1 MFDRQLWF
9 TAHIRSTAL
18 RANSRLHL
26 LRKCVRTL
34 STWSS
39 HRLQGIC
46 PPNIRVLTPSP
57 PPPLWCRWVH
67 LRPLWISWTLCNAV
81 HSISL
86 APSTACRAFHIV
98 VMWQPGPTF
107 SNFYLA
113 VPSPLY
119 SVLPVLDTASAL
131 DIPSTRSRTR
141 HQQYCIHI
149 ISVVKFTPTPV
160 IALCE
165 HSQQD

>member
-39 HRLQGIC
+39 HRLQGVC
-46 PPNIRVLTPSP
+46 PPNIRVLRP
-57 PPPLWCRWVH
+57 PPPVVDGFICDHSGSPGLCATQCTPYH
-67 LRPLWISWTLCNAV
+67 WT
-81 HSISL
+81 
-86 APSTACRAFHIV
+86 PSTACRAFHIV

-113 VPSPLY
+113 VPSPLH
-119 SVLPVLDTASAL
+119 SVLPVLDSASAL
-131 DIPSTRSRTR
+131 DIPSRTR

-149 ISVVKFTPTPV
+149 SSVVKFTPTPV